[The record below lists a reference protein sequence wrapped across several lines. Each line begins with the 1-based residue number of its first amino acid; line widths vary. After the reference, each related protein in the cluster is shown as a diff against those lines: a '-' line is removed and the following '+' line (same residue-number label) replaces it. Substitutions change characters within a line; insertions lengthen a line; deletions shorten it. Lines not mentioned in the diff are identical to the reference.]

1 MGLSVA
7 VAPMYFLLPLLA
19 PSQLKIIQYFH
30 PEMTEEL
37 YNQAH
42 QEICYAV
49 DSGMILEQIADSD
62 FYYDEDDSISE
73 NMISIEDLESLNHMK
88 TLEELENPEF
98 GPQSEGSGLVTGEDE
113 SGAAEFFYLDSIA
126 RLRLF
131 EYGEEQFSV
140 SRSSSNSN
148 LKNLISVNSKTF
160 TNRIYDDKYKLV
172 ALKVY
177 QNSSSVADSKILKQ
191 VTYFYQGE
199 NFRPRKILEEFP
211 QKKQK
216 VVREFDDA
224 GNPVLVINSH
234 FIDDPDEVAAEEL
247 RIKREAEEK
256 RLRELAEKLAAE
268 GKTQDEVS
276 EELDEDKSE
285 KEEPVAE
292 NSEPS
297 AMESKKEYSQKEVL
311 DKKTLRT
318 FNSDKKITSEEET
331 LYVQEPDPLR
341 KGKTKTITVV
351 KKNIFIYTKKSAFP
365 DLEHYENGVLR
376 IKQDYL
382 DESTYLQTIYHE
394 GGVIIETKYSDGKK
408 IEEKIK
414 YEE

>member
-19 PSQLKIIQYFH
+19 PNQLKIIQYFH

-113 SGAAEFFYLDSIA
+113 SGDAESFYLDSIA

-276 EELDEDKSE
+276 EESDEDKSE

-297 AMESKKEYSQKEVL
+297 AMELKTEYSQKEVL

-376 IKQDYL
+376 IKQDYI

>member
-49 DSGMILEQIADSD
+49 DSGMILEQIADSG

-276 EELDEDKSE
+276 EESDEDKSE

-297 AMESKKEYSQKEVL
+297 AKELKKEYSQKEVL

-394 GGVIIETKYSDGKK
+394 GGVIIETKYADGKK
-408 IEEKIK
+408 LEEKIK

>member
-49 DSGMILEQIADSD
+49 DSGMILEQIADSG

-113 SGAAEFFYLDSIA
+113 SGAAESFYLDSIA

-256 RLRELAEKLAAE
+256 RIRELAEKLAAE
-268 GKTQDEVS
+268 GKTPDEVS
-276 EELDEDKSE
+276 EESDEEKSE

-292 NSEPS
+292 NSEQS
-297 AMESKKEYSQKEVL
+297 AKESKKEYSQKEVL

-376 IKQDYL
+376 IKQDYI

-408 IEEKIK
+408 LEEKIK

>member
-1 MGLSVA
+1 M
-7 VAPMYFLLPLLA
+7 
-19 PSQLKIIQYFH
+19 
-30 PEMTEEL
+30 
-37 YNQAH
+37 
-42 QEICYAV
+42 
-49 DSGMILEQIADSD
+49 
-62 FYYDEDDSISE
+62 
-73 NMISIEDLESLNHMK
+73 
-88 TLEELENPEF
+88 
-98 GPQSEGSGLVTGEDE
+98 
-113 SGAAEFFYLDSIA
+113 
-126 RLRLF
+126 
-131 EYGEEQFSV
+131 
-140 SRSSSNSN
+140 
-148 LKNLISVNSKTF
+148 
-160 TNRIYDDKYKLV
+160 
-172 ALKVY
+172 
-177 QNSSSVADSKILKQ
+177 
-191 VTYFYQGE
+191 
-199 NFRPRKILEEFP
+199 
-211 QKKQK
+211 
-216 VVREFDDA
+216 
-224 GNPVLVINSH
+224 LVINSH

-268 GKTQDEVS
+268 GKTPDEVS
-276 EELDEDKSE
+276 EESDEDKSE

-408 IEEKIK
+408 LEEKIK

>member
-113 SGAAEFFYLDSIA
+113 SGAAESFYLDSIA

-172 ALKVY
+172 GLKVY

-276 EELDEDKSE
+276 EESDEDKSE

-297 AMESKKEYSQKEVL
+297 AKESKKEYSQKEVL

-331 LYVQEPDPLR
+331 LYVQKPDPLR

-376 IKQDYL
+376 IKQDYI

>member
-19 PSQLKIIQYFH
+19 PNQLKIIQYFH

-113 SGAAEFFYLDSIA
+113 SGDAESFYLDSIA

-276 EELDEDKSE
+276 EESDEDKSE

-297 AMESKKEYSQKEVL
+297 AIELKTEYSQKEVL

-376 IKQDYL
+376 IKQDYI

>member
-113 SGAAEFFYLDSIA
+113 SGAAESFYLDSIA

>member
-19 PSQLKIIQYFH
+19 PNQLKIIQYFH
-30 PEMTEEL
+30 SEMTEEL

-49 DSGMILEQIADSD
+49 DSGMILEQIADSG

-113 SGAAEFFYLDSIA
+113 SGAAESFYLDSIA

-172 ALKVY
+172 GLKVY

-276 EELDEDKSE
+276 EESDEDKSE

-297 AMESKKEYSQKEVL
+297 AKESKKEFSQKEVL

-331 LYVQEPDPLR
+331 LYVQKPDPLR

-376 IKQDYL
+376 IKQDYI